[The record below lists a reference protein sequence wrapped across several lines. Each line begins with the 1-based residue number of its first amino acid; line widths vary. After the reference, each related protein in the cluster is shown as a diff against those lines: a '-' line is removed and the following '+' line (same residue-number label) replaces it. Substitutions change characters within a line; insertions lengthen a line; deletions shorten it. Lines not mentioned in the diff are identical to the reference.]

1 MREVYIVDAKRT
13 AIGSF
18 GGAFK
23 NLTAVDLGVAVLKD
37 LIDKNNIDISDIDE
51 VIIGNVLQGGAKQN
65 VARQVAINASLPVEV
80 AAFTVNKICG
90 SGLKAINLAYSTIV
104 SGENDLV
111 IAGGT
116 ESMSNASFVTL
127 NSRYGNRLGDVTMYD
142 TILRDALTDAFEG
155 VHMGITAERIATEKG
170 YTREELDV
178 FACESQRR
186 AQVAIENGKFKNEIT
201 TVSIPQRKGEPV
213 VVDTD
218 EYVKFNTTVETLGK
232 LRTAF
237 KSDGVVTAGNAS
249 GINDGASLLI
259 LASKEKCEE
268 LGLKPLAKIVAT
280 GKGGVKPE
288 TMGYGPIPAIRDVLK
303 KANLTID
310 DIDLFEANEAFA
322 SQALS
327 VMQEFNL
334 DPAKVN
340 VNGGAISLG
349 HPVGASGARILTTLV
364 HEMQKTKA
372 KTGLATL
379 CIGGGM
385 GVSIIVENCN

>member
-13 AIGSF
+13 PIGSF
-18 GGAFK
+18 GGSFK
-23 NLTAVDLGVAVLKD
+23 DLSSVQLGEVVLKD
-37 LIDKNNIDISDIDE
+37 LMEKNNIKGSDVDE

-65 VARQVAINASLPVEV
+65 VARQVTINAGLPIEV

-90 SGLKAINLAYSTIV
+90 SGLKAVNLAYNSIV
-104 SGENDLV
+104 AGENEIV

-116 ESMSNASFVTL
+116 ESMSNAPFINTT
-127 NSRYGNRLGDVTMYD
+127 NRFGNRMGDITMYD
-142 TILRDALTDAFEG
+142 SILRDALSDAFEG
-155 VHMGITAERIATEKG
+155 VHMGITAERIAEEKG

-186 AQVAIENGKFKNEIT
+186 AQVAIENGRFKDEIT
-201 TVSIPQRKGEPV
+201 PVLIPQRKGDPKL
-213 VVDTD
+213 VDTD
-218 EYVKFNTTVETLGK
+218 EFVKFNTTVETLGK
-232 LRTAF
+232 LRPAF
-237 KSDGVVTAGNAS
+237 KKDGVVTAGNAS

-268 LGLKPLAKIVAT
+268 LGLKPMAKILAT

-303 KANLTID
+303 RANLNVE

-322 SQALS
+322 AQALS
-327 VMQEFNL
+327 VLQEFNL

-349 HPVGASGARILTTLV
+349 HPVGSSGSRILTTLV
-364 HEMQKTKA
+364 HEMKKTNA

-385 GVSIIVENCN
+385 GVSIIVENCM